1 MYYVEAKRLRTRSA
15 LLCLCVAAVLG
26 APALSGQPRK
36 IGELELTLGG
46 LSATVTPANPV
57 IPKNLQGGVQIV
69 VQSGGTT
76 LTAAQLATFL
86 GGPFQIQGVYSGP
99 GLPQAVDV
107 PQAGGA
113 VSSDPLVLVL
123 PAVTESGDYTLSNLR
138 FVVGGNSVLDVT
150 PGTVAVKVI
159 DQVLVTSVQTR
170 ALTLDEI
177 QAKGIVLD
185 SSDVLGFDFTV
196 GLQLSSQVV
205 NITFPVVFD
214 RQGVPIPQPLK
225 PPPAPPR
232 LDVPIPELPT
242 IVPLLLLR
250 DDGGGELPPVQL
262 PGGGTAVVRIP
273 SVLVIP
279 GNVGFLK
286 QFFSAQLYVAN
297 GAPGGS
303 NLVVHDVTGTVVLPP
318 GADQVSGT
326 ADDPLSLPNTVNG
339 PQPATLSVLGL
350 GPDGKPSVDTLNP
363 GETGQAEFLIR
374 GEKEGFHTVD
384 FNIHATLD
392 GLVTGPVG
400 ISGTASGGVLV
411 RNPFFDMAFTVPG
424 IVRKGETF
432 KVFAT
437 VTNISQ
443 ALANQLTVSLDQAA
457 TSGATISGATSQSTP
472 TLKPGDAKTFVFQF
486 TSQRT
491 GKVVASYL
499 HFDTSDGTTGQL
511 HFSLGVDSRGVPLSP
526 DTLSLPAAVDNL
538 PGDVVEAAMRVLGQ
552 GWSVANA
559 PAGTLPAGVIRTSKT
574 VVTQKALALAE
585 AGLRQGLGQPVGD
598 ALRDLVTDFWGG
610 SPLGSSLDEGFD
622 QLLRQSDAGQ
632 NLATVLGANL
642 RAPQQQAGGVIP
654 YERAVSAVE
663 ASGPDFL
670 ALAVGSG
677 GGAAPVDVVL
687 ADGNGNVLASTTPG
701 GAIPGGVLLP
711 LGSGGPGSGPY
722 LGLVTAPST
731 PPYTVTLT
739 GKGAGTVDL
748 SVTLPRGDGTFLRGS
763 VSGVTVTPGSRLQ
776 LAIDGDLN
784 LAVDSNGDGTA
795 DLTVPLSQESIQPSG
810 PRLISANVIGPETLS
825 QAGPFG
831 FNVALLFDRVVDAAT
846 AGDVRHYT
854 VPANA
859 VQAAGPQLSGR
870 LVFANLAQ
878 PEGPY
883 VPSTLAVSGI
893 ADSRGVTGPAANV
906 NLASRLQDPGAV
918 VSGRIFNADGT
929 PVSSAVVTYVNFPYD
944 PNCSDTERTAAGMA
958 RTPVGADGRYQFRF
972 VRQDN
977 CGAPFSIATTD
988 PTTGALRQVSSY
1000 VRIAGQQ
1007 MVLDI
1012 ALFGRG
1018 SVGGT
1023 VRDLA
1028 GQPVPGAQV
1037 VAVSGTDPQVGGVTQ
1052 TDGDGRYTINGIT
1065 VGPVNVSASKG
1076 VSLGHSAGRID
1087 RAGTTAT
1094 VDVTLDG
1101 GSISAH
1107 GVVRK
1112 IENGVAGTVPGA
1124 VVIYYWKDG
1133 SGNRTA
1139 VGSAVTGADGS
1150 YSLASLPTGPYD
1162 LVAALNTRDQAT
1174 VSGVA
1179 AAGDHL
1185 AVDVAIAIG
1194 TNFGT
1199 VNGRVVLPD
1208 GSPAAGTLV
1217 SLDQNGVLT
1226 AADGTFSLPGIPVR
1240 PSVAQTLRAQSLDG
1254 LRSGQATVIVGTPN
1268 QVIDGVSIALSG
1280 LGTAQFTVLDPA
1292 GLPVSGQEVR
1302 LYGGFC
1308 VDACGCLA
1316 ATTDANG
1323 QARFPGLS
1331 LGTFT
1336 GRAIRV
1342 SGSFVDLAIGNATIA
1357 TDGTTGFGVLQLA
1370 GSGTVTGVVVDP
1382 GSQPVLGADVSLFSN
1397 VFDADNCILG
1407 TSLSQRVQTDPA
1419 GKFTFRNV
1427 SVGKV
1432 SVSAS
1437 QAFFPGAVGAQ
1448 GVLQKNGDT
1457 VAFSLKLVNS
1467 IAGVLSGT
1475 VFLPGVPDGVTP
1487 AGSGIHVT
1495 ANGPLPDVTVD
1506 TDANGF
1512 YRFAKIFPEG
1522 LYTLTASDP
1531 VTGGVFRTQVYL
1543 RAGQDATVNLRLKG
1557 TGTVTVHVVDGAGQP
1572 VASAFVKLQETDYPN
1587 DSFDGP
1593 IEDPVQGTVAFDGV
1607 FEGGLSVQATD
1618 TFGRGGRASAVLPAG
1633 TETLDVTVQLTTTGS
1648 VAGHFFAAGG
1658 VTPIPFGVVQL
1669 IAGGR
1674 VVGQATTAGS
1684 GDVGSYAF
1692 DFVPAGPVRLEA
1704 QDPLTAHTGIAVGLI
1719 DHQGQL
1725 LTLDVVAQGIGT
1737 VQGQVTS
1744 DGAPQPGA
1752 HVSVVSGGFAAST
1765 FADSTGGYRM
1775 AGVPEGRIV
1784 VTADLGNGFL
1794 SGTNAAN
1801 LTGDGT
1807 VLTLDVALRGSGSV
1821 SGTVVRADG
1830 VTPAPI
1836 SALTLEVGGTG
1847 GGTLSTTSDAAG
1859 SFAFA
1864 RVPAGSGRLSASVL
1878 GAIDVG
1884 ATTVNVPVGGTANVT
1899 LKLNGTGA
1907 LSGLA
1912 LDSAGQPVAGTIQLA
1927 GTGAFPYYLTLSAG
1941 TDGKFA
1947 LPEVLAGPF
1956 NASLRVA
1963 SGGFTLFGSTS
1974 GTIVADQVNELTL
1987 QVQPSGTIT
1996 GLVLR
2001 PDGHTP
2007 AVGANVTIQ
2016 LAAGTVIVQ
2025 AQNDGRFTATG
2036 VPLGAF
2042 TVRVNDPLTGG
2053 LGLVQGQ
2060 TLATNGQTVD
2070 VGTITLDANALAVL
2084 TVDPPDGAVNVDVHQ
2099 AVTLTFSEPLQG
2111 TNGIFVSKG
2120 ASTVAATAQLAGD
2133 GRTVTLTGTWPD
2145 SSTLTVNATS
2155 GVVDLFGRPLVQPLA
2170 SRFTTV
2176 DLSPPAVVSI
2186 VPAKGALQV
2195 DPATAIVVTFGE
2207 PLSGTAPFTSVVT
2220 VTTTAGPVAGS
2231 TALTAPN
2238 ALTFTPAAPLAGN
2251 ALYTVTVNGATD
2263 LVGNTQTVAFAST
2276 FLTPDTVPPT
2286 LHLNAP
2292 ADGAILSQ
2300 AKPAISI
2307 TLADT
2312 LSGIDPATAVLA
2324 LDGATVAA
2332 TLGGNVLAFT
2342 PPAALAEGSHAI
2354 AASVKDRAGNPAAL
2368 SASFTVDTVAPSV
2381 AVLTGIAAGQTLSG
2395 NVAVSAT
2402 ATDAGSAGSGIA
2414 RIDVRVDGAV
2424 KTSLLPPGFSGV
2436 LDTTHIADGPHA
2448 FTVQAVDAAGNA
2460 GPESSAVQAFV
2471 ENSNLSVTITSPAA
2485 NAPFKNQVTVTA
2497 TASEPVQK
2505 ITFTLGTQS
2514 ATATAAPYQGTLS
2527 LAGVPDGPQTITA
2540 TATDFVGDT
2549 ATATVTIIVMQTPPP
2564 PPVATLSFAEPPNSG
2579 LSLVHGLP
2587 GAVRGGVT
2595 VTVTHVV
2602 SGAKATAVAAADGS
2616 FATSIGAAVD
2626 DTLSLTAT
2634 DAVGNVS
2641 TATLITVRRTPSL
2654 PPPSGSTS
2662 LHYEGTLADRVG
2674 LTAGSLVPD
2683 GQNDAVFTLSLAIGS
2698 GITRT
2703 ISFIDLQG
2711 GSLLRSTRS
2720 GQPPLGVAADA
2731 GAPLQNNS
2739 GGQISFAITGG
2750 ATLTLFA
2757 GDGGFIQPGVT
2768 YTATAVFTDGARFVG
2783 TFTIVPPADRTL
2795 VAHSATINASPATVT
2810 VNGATPGTT
2819 TLTISDIR
2827 DIEGTLV
2834 PDGAKVALSAVNMAS
2849 HDPAGGTISS
2859 AGGTIVD
2866 GDPAPNNASFKVF
2879 TIFGGRVTA
2888 TFSSAPVTPAALF
2901 GALAVVQMQA
2911 ADADG
2916 NVLGTEA
2923 VATLDLNLRA
2933 AADRAVLG
2941 PVPSA
2946 LYADRVDR
2954 RSHFTVQVRDAA
2966 GNPAPDGTSVLVSA
2980 SNCASVSLSGN
2991 CIGSFGG
2998 QVLGGSASPS
3008 GSFYR
3013 WYTTQGGVAQGDYS
3027 SAGLAVGVG
3036 QVQFATLQVVPADA
3050 FGNRTS
3056 STAIGTGTV
3065 TLAGAGGAET
3075 SMVPASVPYIFP
3087 VVPAQLF
3094 VHHVH
3099 DVRAGL
3105 VPDGATFLV
3114 SAFNCASVFANGNC
3128 VPSANGT
3135 ITDGNGSPSGSFYR
3149 AYTLNQGQMTATYSV
3164 QGASSPGTGR
3174 SNVATLQVLMAD
3186 AQANRLDSHVVATA
3200 GLQLVG
3206 PGNALGSAEPLNILA
3221 DGALHTTTVTFT
3233 PLIDAFGNV
3242 IPDGTN
3248 VLASAGSCASANSS
3262 GNCIFSAGGQILNGT
3277 ASPTGS
3283 QYRVFTVQSGKVTV
3297 SYGDQGLASGPGQTQ
3312 VANVVLLPS
3321 DAAGNRLD
3329 SISFAVVPVNLV
3341 GLTSGSG
3348 SASPAAVFADGSDQR
3363 TTITMSNFKDAAGQ
3377 PVPDGT
3383 MVAVSAGSCF
3393 SAFPSGNCVFSAGG
3407 QIVGTNPASFNSSAQ
3422 LFSLLNGQVVFQ
3434 YTAQGVSVAT
3444 GQQTAV
3450 VQAIPVT
3457 PQGNRISSTELATV
3471 SVQLLSPK
3479 SAVVAVTPV
3488 DLFADGRDQRAQV
3501 VVSGLLQSDGVT
3513 PVPDGTKVGLTVG
3526 NCTTSSSGNCVFSAG
3541 GAISSAGTTPG
3552 DGIPSP
3558 SNGNFKIF
3566 TVAGG
3571 QVQAVYSDA
3580 GVVTGFNQTQ
3590 TARVSV
3596 VPANNA
3602 GTILTTNSLGFGAVQ
3617 LHGMAS
3623 AVASGPAALTLSGA
3637 TTTGAVTFSSIKD
3650 TAGNMVPDGSV
3661 VVVALGNCT
3670 TSNIN
3675 GNCNFS
3681 TGGTVVDGSPSPSG
3695 SQFKAFTV
3703 MNGAVTVTYSTAGA
3717 TVGTARV
3724 QLLAG
3729 TPDGNRLGGTTLAGG
3744 VWAINVTN

>member
-1 MYYVEAKRLRTRSA
+1 M
-15 LLCLCVAAVLG
+15 VLG
-26 APALSGQPRK
+26 APALWGQSAPRK

-46 LSATVTPANPV
+46 LTATVTPANPV

-138 FVVGGNSVLDVT
+138 FVVGGNPVLDVT
-150 PGTVAVKVI
+150 PGTLPVKVI

-214 RQGVPIPQPLK
+214 RQGVPIPQPLA

-242 IVPLLLLR
+242 IVPLLLQR
-250 DDGGGELPPVQL
+250 DDGGGELPQVRL
-262 PGGGTAVVRIP
+262 PGGGMGTVRIP

-339 PQPATLSVLGL
+339 PQPATLPVLGL

-411 RNPFFDMAFTVPG
+411 RNPYFDMAFTVPG

-457 TSGATISGATSQSTP
+457 TSGATITGATSQSTP

-585 AGLRQGLGQPVGD
+585 AGLRQGLGQPAGD

-610 SPLGSSLDEGFD
+610 SPLGSFLDPGFD
-622 QLLRQSDAGQ
+622 QLLRQSDAGHD
-632 NLATVLGANL
+632 LATVLGANL
-642 RAPQQQAGGVIP
+642 TASMQQGGGAIS

-677 GGAAPVDVVL
+677 GGAAPVDVAL
-687 ADGNGNVLASTTPG
+687 ADGNGNVLASTAPG
-701 GAIPGGVLLP
+701 GEIPGGVLLP
-711 LGSGGPGSGPY
+711 LGSGGSGGPF

-731 PPYTVTLT
+731 PPYTLTLT
-739 GKGAGTVDL
+739 GRSAGAVDL
-748 SVTLPRGDGTFLRGS
+748 SVTLPRGDGTFLRGA

-795 DLTVPLSQESIQPSG
+795 DLTVPLSKESIQASG

-883 VPSTLAVSGI
+883 VPSSIAVSGI

-944 PNCSDTERTAAGMA
+944 PNCSDPERVAAGMA

-988 PTTGALRQVSSY
+988 PATGALRQVSSY

-1028 GQPVPGAQV
+1028 GVPVPGAQV
-1037 VAVSGTDPQVGGVTQ
+1037 IAVSGTDPQIGGQTT

-1065 VGPVNVSASKG
+1065 VGPVNVSAAKG

-1101 GSISAH
+1101 GSVSAH

-1112 IENGVAGTVPGA
+1112 IENGVASTVPGA

-1133 SGNRTA
+1133 LGNRTA
-1139 VGSAVTGADGS
+1139 VGSGITGADGS

-1162 LVAALNTRDQAT
+1162 LVAALNTRDLAT

-1199 VNGRVVLPD
+1199 VNGRVILPD
-1208 GSPAAGTLV
+1208 GSPAGGALV
-1217 SLDQNGVLT
+1217 SLEQNGVLT

-1240 PSVAQTLRAQSLDG
+1240 PSVAQTLHAQSLDG
-1254 LRSGQATVIVGTPN
+1254 LRSGQATVIVGSPN

-1292 GLPVSGQEVR
+1292 GLPVAGQEVR

-1323 QARFPGLS
+1323 QARFPGLG

-1342 SGSFVDLAIGNATIA
+1342 SGSFVDLAIGNATVA
-1357 TDGTTGFGVLQLA
+1357 SDGTTGFGVLQLA
-1370 GSGTVTGVVVDP
+1370 GSGTVTGLVVDP
-1382 GSQPVLGADVSLFSN
+1382 GGQPVLGADVSLFSN

-1407 TSLSQRVQTDPA
+1407 TSLSQRVQTDTA

-1427 SVGKV
+1427 SVGRV

-1457 VAFSLKLVNS
+1457 VAFSLKLVNT

-1475 VFLPGVPDGVTP
+1475 VSLPDGVTP
-1487 AGSGIHVT
+1487 AGSGVEVT
-1495 ANGPLPDVTVD
+1495 ANGPLPDVKVT

-1543 RAGQDATVNLRLKG
+1543 RAGQDAAVNLRLKG
-1557 TGTVTVHVVDGAGQP
+1557 TGTVNVHVVDGAGQP

-1587 DSFDGP
+1587 ESFDGP

-1633 TETLDVTVQLTTTGS
+1633 TEALDVTVQLTTTGS

-1674 VVGQATTAGS
+1674 IVGQATTAGS

-1725 LTLDVVAQGIGT
+1725 LTLDVIAQGIGT

-1752 HVSVVSGGFAAST
+1752 HVSVVSGSFAAST
-1765 FADSTGGYRM
+1765 FADSTGSYRM
-1775 AGVPEGRIV
+1775 TGVPEGRIV

-1878 GAIDVG
+1878 GDIDVG

-1899 LKLNGTGA
+1899 LRLNGTGA

-1912 LDSAGQPVAGTIQLA
+1912 LDSAGRPVAGTIQLA
-1927 GTGAFPYYLTLSAG
+1927 GTGAFPYFLTLTAG

-1947 LPEVLAGPF
+1947 LPAVLAGPF

-1974 GTIVADQVNELTL
+1974 GTIVADQVNELTV

-2042 TVRVNDPLTGG
+2042 TVRVNDPQTGG

-2060 TLATNGQTVD
+2060 TLAANGQTVD

-2084 TVDPPDGAVNVDVHQ
+2084 TVDPPDGAVNVGVHQ
-2099 AVTLTFSEPLQG
+2099 GVTLTFSEPLQG
-2111 TNGIFVSKG
+2111 TGGIFVTNG
-2120 ASTVAATAQLAGD
+2120 GGTVPANVQLAGD
-2133 GRTVTLTGTWPD
+2133 GRTVTLAGTWPD

-2195 DPATAIVVTFGE
+2195 DPATAVVVTFSE
-2207 PLSGTAPFTSVVT
+2207 PLSGTAPFASVIT
-2220 VTTTAGPVAGS
+2220 VATTAGPVAGT

-2251 ALYTVTVNGATD
+2251 ALYSVTVNGATD
-2263 LVGNTQTVAFAST
+2263 AAGNTQTAAFVST
-2276 FLTPDTVPPT
+2276 FFTPDTVPPT

-2292 ADGAILSQ
+2292 ADGAVLSQ

-2307 TLADT
+2307 TLADA

-2324 LDGATVAA
+2324 LDGVPVAA
-2332 TLGGNVLAFT
+2332 TLAGNVLSYT

-2354 AASVKDRAGNPAAL
+2354 AASVKDRAGNSGAL
-2368 SASFTVDTVAPSV
+2368 SASFVVDTVAPSV
-2381 AVLTGIAAGQTLSG
+2381 AVLTGIAGGQTLSG
-2395 NVAVSAT
+2395 NVTVSAT
-2402 ATDAGSAGSGIA
+2402 ATDAGSGVA
-2414 RIDVRVDGAV
+2414 RIDVRVDGVV
-2424 KTSLLPPGFSGV
+2424 KAGLPAPGFSGV

-2471 ENSNLSVTITSPAA
+2471 ENSNLSVAITSPAA

-2505 ITFTLGTQS
+2505 ITFTLGTQTV
-2514 ATATAAPYQGTLS
+2514 TATAAPYQGTLS

-2540 TATDFVGDT
+2540 TATGFVGDT
-2549 ATATVTIIVMQTPPP
+2549 ATATVTIVVMQTPPP

-2616 FATSIGAAVD
+2616 FATSLPAAVD

-2654 PPPSGSTS
+2654 PPTSGSTS

-2683 GQNDAVFTLSLAIGS
+2683 GQNDAVFTLSLTIGS

-2711 GSLLRSTRS
+2711 GSLLRSTRA
-2720 GQPPLGVAADA
+2720 GNPPLGVAADA
-2731 GAPLQNNS
+2731 GAPLQNNAS
-2739 GGQISFAITGG
+2739 GQIAFSITGG

-2795 VAHSATINASPATVT
+2795 VAHSATINANPATVV

-2819 TLTISDIR
+2819 TLTITDIR

-2888 TFSSAPVTPAALF
+2888 TYSSSPVTPAPIL
-2901 GALAVVQMQA
+2901 GALAIVQMQA

-2916 NVLGTEA
+2916 NILGTEA

-2933 AADRAVLG
+2933 GTDQAIVG
-2941 PVPSA
+2941 PVPPV
-2946 LYADRVDR
+2946 LYADGADR
-2954 RSHFTVQVRDAA
+2954 RSHFTIQVRDAA
-2966 GNPAPDGTSVLVSA
+2966 GNPAPDGTSVIVSA
-2980 SNCASVSLSGN
+2980 NDCASRNPQGF
-2991 CIGSFGG
+2991 CISSAGGLIVGG
-2998 QVLGGSASPS
+2998 QGAAAGSIYRLFTTAGGL
-3008 GSFYR
+3008 
-3013 WYTTQGGVAQGDYS
+3013 VQGDYS
-3027 SAGLAVGVG
+3027 PNGVKAGD
-3036 QVQFATLQVVPADA
+3036 LQVRTAVIQVLPANVA
-3050 FGNRTS
+3050 GNALS
-3056 STAIGTGTV
+3056 SSALGTATISLV
-3065 TLAGAGGAET
+3065 GAGSVEMDAIP
-3075 SMVPASVPYIFP
+3075 SSVPYVFP
-3087 VVPAQLF
+3087 VVPVQVF
-3094 VHHVH
+3094 VHHAH
-3099 DVRAGL
+3099 DIRAGL
-3105 VPDGATFLV
+3105 VPDGSNLIL
-3114 SAFNCASVFANGNC
+3114 SAFDCATRATSGFC
-3128 VPSANGT
+3128 VGSIGGT
-3135 ITDGNGSPSGSFYR
+3135 VLDGAPSPSGSIYR
-3149 AYTLNQGQMTATYSV
+3149 VFTLASGQTTATYST
-3164 QGASSPGTGR
+3164 QGAGAPATGQTR
-3174 SNVATLQVLMAD
+3174 IANFQALMGDIQGAILDSTGIGVLPIQVLGP
-3186 AQANRLDSHVVATA
+3186 ANAI
-3200 GLQLVG
+3200 
-3206 PGNALGSAEPLNILA
+3206 GSAEPPTILG
-3221 DGALHTTTVTFT
+3221 DGASHTSTVTFIS
-3233 PLIDAFGNV
+3233 LLDAVGNL
-3242 IPDGTN
+3242 IPDGSK
-3248 VLASAGSCASANSS
+3248 VVVSAADCAGRDAN
-3262 GNCIFSAGGQILNGT
+3262 GFCIGSAGGQILDGT
-3277 ASPTGS
+3277 ASPSGS
-3283 QYRVFTVQSGKVTV
+3283 SYKFLTVQSGQVTAT
-3297 SYGDQGLASGPGQTQ
+3297 YADQSQTVVPGQLRTAR
-3312 VANVVLLPS
+3312 VILLPS
-3321 DAAGNRLD
+3321 DANGAVLSFTALG
-3329 SISFAVVPVNLV
+3329 SIPVSLAA
-3341 GLTSGSG
+3341 LTSAAGT
-3348 SASPAAVFADGSDQR
+3348 ASPSVVFADGTDQR
-3363 TTITMSNFKDAAGQ
+3363 TTITLTNFKDTAGQ
-3377 PVPDGT
+3377 LVPDGT
-3383 MVAVSAGSCF
+3383 MIAVSAADCF
-3393 SAFPSGNCVFSAGG
+3393 TRNASGFCISSAGG
-3407 QIVGTNPASFNSSAQ
+3407 QIVGTHQAPFFSGAQ
-3422 LFSLLNGQVVFQ
+3422 LFTITNGQVVLQ
-3434 YTAQGVSVAT
+3434 YSSQGVSVAT
-3444 GQQTAV
+3444 GQRTATV
-3450 VQAIPVT
+3450 QVQAVT
-3457 PQGNRISSTELATV
+3457 PQGNSLSFTASV
-3471 SVQLLSPK
+3471 AAVPVQLLAPE
-3479 SAVVAVTPV
+3479 SAAVAATPANVFV
-3488 DLFADGRDQRAQV
+3488 DGADRRSQV
-3501 VVSGLLQSDGVT
+3501 IVSGLVDSDGIT
-3513 PVPDGTKVGLTVG
+3513 PVPDGTKVGLTVADCG
-3526 NCTTSSSGNCVFSAG
+3526 SRNVNGFCISSAGGVLLSAGTTLGDGTPSANVSNVDLFTLAGGQINAVYSSLGLFAGVNETKEVNVSALPASSSGNVLSFTSFGVGSIQLRGMTSA
-3541 GAISSAGTTPG
+3541 
-3552 DGIPSP
+3552 
-3558 SNGNFKIF
+3558 
-3566 TVAGG
+3566 
-3571 QVQAVYSDA
+3571 
-3580 GVVTGFNQTQ
+3580 
-3590 TARVSV
+3590 TA
-3596 VPANNA
+3596 A
-3602 GTILTTNSLGFGAVQ
+3602 
-3617 LHGMAS
+3617 
-3623 AVASGPAALTLSGA
+3623 GPATLSLSGQ
-3637 TTTGAVTFSSIKD
+3637 TTGTVTFSGIKD
-3650 TAGNMVPDGSV
+3650 SAGNTVPDGAN
-3661 VVVALGNCT
+3661 VAVTVGDCA
-3670 TSNIN
+3670 SRDVN
-3675 GNCNFS
+3675 GFCNFS
-3681 TGGTVVDGSPSPSG
+3681 RGGTLVGGSASPTG
-3695 SQFKAFTV
+3695 SQFKVFTV
-3703 MNGAVTVTYSTAGA
+3703 TGGAVTVTYSTAGA
-3717 TVGTARV
+3717 SVGTVKV
-3724 QLLAG
+3724 QALPAKADG
-3729 TPDGNRLGGTTLAGG
+3729 TAIGGTTLVGG
-3744 VWAINVTN
+3744 VWVINVTN

>member
-1 MYYVEAKRLRTRSA
+1 LRTRSA
-15 LLCLCVAAVLG
+15 LLCLCFAAVLG

-46 LSATVTPANPV
+46 LTATVTPANPV

-69 VQSGGTT
+69 VQSGGTA

-86 GGPFQIQGVYSGP
+86 GGSFQVQGVYSGP

-138 FVVGGNSVLDVT
+138 FVVGGSSVLDVT
-150 PGTVAVKVI
+150 PGTVPVKVI

-170 ALTLDEI
+170 ALTLEEI

-185 SSDVLGFDFTV
+185 SSDVLGFDFTI

-214 RQGVPIPQPLK
+214 RQGVPIPQPLA

-242 IVPLLLLR
+242 IVPLLLQR
-250 DDGGGELPPVQL
+250 DDGGGELPQVRL
-262 PGGGTAVVRIP
+262 PGGGMGTIRIP
-273 SVLVIP
+273 SILVIP

-318 GADQVSGT
+318 GADQVAGT
-326 ADDPLSLPNTVNG
+326 ADDPLSLPNTTHG
-339 PQPATLSVLGL
+339 PQPATLPVLGL
-350 GPDGKPSVDTLNP
+350 GPDGKPSVDSLNP

-411 RNPFFDMAFTVPG
+411 RNPYFDMAFTVPG

-457 TSGATISGATSQSTP
+457 TSGATITGDPTQSTP
-472 TLKPGDAKTFVFQF
+472 TLKPGDAKTFIFQF

-538 PGDVVEAAMRVLGQ
+538 PEDVVLAAMRVLGQ

-559 PAGTLPAGVIRTSKT
+559 PAGTLPPGVIRTNKT

-585 AGLRQGLGQPVGD
+585 AGLRQGLGQPAGD

-610 SPLGSSLDEGFD
+610 SPLGSSLDPGFD

-632 NLATVLGANL
+632 NLATVVGANL
-642 RAPQQQAGGVIP
+642 GGPQQQAGGAIS

-677 GGAAPVDVVL
+677 AGAAPVDVSL
-687 ADGNGNVLASTTPG
+687 ADGNGNILASTTPG

-711 LGSGGPGSGPY
+711 LGAGGAGGSSGGPY
-722 LGLVTAPST
+722 LGLVTAPAT
-731 PPYTVTLT
+731 PPYTLTLT
-739 GKGAGTVDL
+739 GKSAGTVDL
-748 SVTLPRGDGTFLRGS
+748 SVTLPRGDGTFLRGA

-784 LAVDSNGDGTA
+784 LAVDSNGDGTV

-831 FNVALLFDRVVDAAT
+831 FNVALLFDRPVDAGT
-846 AGDVRHYT
+846 ASDVHHYT
-854 VPANA
+854 VPGNA

-883 VPSTLAVSGI
+883 VPATLAVSGI
-893 ADSRGVTGPAANV
+893 ADQRGATGPAANV
-906 NLASRLQDPGAV
+906 NLTSRLQDPGAI
-918 VSGRIFNADGT
+918 VSGRIFNADGS

-944 PNCSDTERTAAGMA
+944 PNCSDPERIATGMA
-958 RTPVGADGRYQFRF
+958 RIPVTADGRYQFRY

-988 PTTGALRQVSSY
+988 PATGALRQVSSY
-1000 VRIAGQQ
+1000 VRTAGQQ
-1007 MVLDI
+1007 LVLDI

-1037 VAVSGTDPQVGGVTQ
+1037 IAVSGTDPQIGGQTT
-1052 TDGDGRYTINGIT
+1052 TDGDGHYLINGIT
-1065 VGPVNVSASKG
+1065 VGPVNVSAGKG

-1101 GSISAH
+1101 GSVKVH
-1107 GVVRK
+1107 GTVQK

-1139 VGSAVTGADGS
+1139 VGATTTGADGS

-1162 LVAALNTRDQAT
+1162 LVAALNSRDQT
-1174 VSGVA
+1174 SVSGVA
-1179 AAGDHL
+1179 AAGDNL
-1185 AVDVAIAIG
+1185 TVNVAITVA

-1208 GSPAAGTLV
+1208 GSPAGGALV
-1217 SLDQNGVLT
+1217 SLDQTGVLT
-1226 AADGTFSLPGIPVR
+1226 APDGTFSLPGVPVR
-1240 PSVAQTLRAQSLDG
+1240 PSVAQTVRAQSLDG
-1254 LRSGQATVIVGTPN
+1254 LRSGQATVIVGLPN
-1268 QVIDGVSIALSG
+1268 QVVDGVSIALSG

-1292 GLPVSGQEVR
+1292 GLPVAGQEVR
-1302 LYGGFC
+1302 LFGGFC
-1308 VDACGCLA
+1308 IDACGCLA
-1316 ATTDANG
+1316 ASTDANG
-1323 QARFPGLS
+1323 QARFPGLG
-1331 LGTFT
+1331 LGTLT
-1336 GRAIRV
+1336 GRAIKV
-1342 SGSFVDLAIGNATIA
+1342 SGSFVDLALGNATIA
-1357 TDGTTGFGVLQLA
+1357 SDGTTGFGLLQFA
-1370 GSGTVTGVVVDP
+1370 GSGTVTGLVVDP
-1382 GSQPVLGADVSLFSN
+1382 NGQPVLGADVSLFSN
-1397 VFDADNCILG
+1397 TFDAGNCILG
-1407 TSLSQRVQTDPA
+1407 TSLSQRVQTDTA
-1419 GKFTFRNV
+1419 GRFTFRNV
-1427 SVGKV
+1427 NVGRV

-1475 VFLPGVPDGVTP
+1475 VSLPDGVTA
-1487 AGSGIHVT
+1487 AGSGVQVT
-1495 ANGPLPDVTVD
+1495 ANGPLPDVTVE
-1506 TDANGF
+1506 TDAQGF

-1543 RAGQDATVNLRLKG
+1543 RAGQDATENLRLKG

-1587 DSFDGP
+1587 ESFDGP

-1633 TETLDVTVQLTTTGS
+1633 TEALDVTVQLTTTGS

-1674 VVGQATTAGS
+1674 IIGQATTAGS

-1725 LTLDVVAQGIGT
+1725 LALDVVAQGIGT
-1737 VQGQVTS
+1737 VEGMVTS
-1744 DGAPQPGA
+1744 DGLAQPGA
-1752 HVSVVSGGFAAST
+1752 HVEVVSGSFAAST
-1765 FADSTGGYRM
+1765 FADSTGSYRM

-1821 SGTVVRADG
+1821 SGIVVRADG

-1859 SFAFA
+1859 SFSFA

-1878 GAIDVG
+1878 GDIDVG

-1899 LKLNGTGA
+1899 LRLNGTGA

-1927 GTGAFPYYLTLSAG
+1927 GTGPFPYYLTLTAG
-1941 TDGKFA
+1941 VDGKFA

-1956 NASLRVA
+1956 TARLRVT

-1974 GTIVADQVNELTL
+1974 GTIVADQVNELTV

-2007 AVGANVTIQ
+2007 AVGANVSIQ
-2016 LAAGTVIVQ
+2016 LASGGLVTLQ

-2036 VPLGAF
+2036 VPLSAF
-2042 TVRVNDPLTGG
+2042 TVRVNDPQTGG

-2084 TVDPPDGAVNVDVHQ
+2084 TVDPPDGATHVDVHQ
-2099 AVTLTFSEPLQG
+2099 VVTLTFSEPLQG
-2111 TNGIFVSKG
+2111 TGGIFVTNG
-2120 ASTVAATAQLAGD
+2120 GSTVPANVQLAGD
-2133 GRTVTLTGTWPD
+2133 GKTVTLTGTWPD

-2155 GVVDLFGRPLVQPLA
+2155 SVVDLFGRPLVQPLA

-2195 DPATAIVVTFGE
+2195 DPATAVVVTFSE
-2207 PLSGTAPFTSVVT
+2207 PLSITAPLASVVSIS
-2220 VTTTAGPVAGS
+2220 TTAGPVAGS
-2231 TALTAPN
+2231 AALSAPN
-2238 ALTFTPAAPLAGN
+2238 VLTFTPSAPLAGN

-2263 LVGNTQTVAFAST
+2263 LVGNIQTVAFTST

-2286 LHLNAP
+2286 LQLTAP
-2292 ADGAILSQ
+2292 ANGAVLSQ

-2312 LSGIDPATAVLA
+2312 LSGVDPATAVLT
-2324 LDGATVAA
+2324 LDAQAVAA
-2332 TLGGNVLAFT
+2332 TLAGNVLAYT
-2342 PPAALAEGSHAI
+2342 PPAALAEGSHAL
-2354 AASVKDRAGNPAAL
+2354 AASVKDRAGNPGSL
-2368 SASFTVDTVAPSV
+2368 SASFVVDTVPPSV
-2381 AVLTGIAAGQTLSG
+2381 AILTGIAEGQTLTG
-2395 NVAVSAT
+2395 QVAISAT
-2402 ATDAGSAGSGIA
+2402 ATDTGSGVA
-2414 RIDVRVDGAV
+2414 RIDLRVDGAV
-2424 KTSLLPPGFSGV
+2424 QSGLPAPGFSAV
-2436 LDTTHIADGPHA
+2436 LDTTHLAEGPHQ

-2460 GPESSAVQAFV
+2460 GPASSPVQAFV
-2471 ENSNLSVTITSPAA
+2471 ENVNLSVSIPSPAP
-2485 NAPFKNQVTVTA
+2485 NTPFEGQVTVTA
-2497 TASEPVQK
+2497 VPSEPVTK
-2505 ITFTLGTQS
+2505 ITFTLGSQTV
-2514 ATATAAPYQGTLS
+2514 TATAAPYQGTLS
-2527 LAGVPDGPQTITA
+2527 LAGVPDGPQTVTA
-2540 TATDFVGDT
+2540 TATNFVGNT
-2549 ATATVTIIVMQTPPP
+2549 ATATVTIVVQQTPPP
-2564 PPVATLSFAEPPNSG
+2564 APNATLIYAEPPNNG

-2595 VTVTHVV
+2595 VTVTHMV
-2602 SGAKATAVAAADGS
+2602 SGAKATPVAAADGS
-2616 FATSIGAAVD
+2616 FATSIAAAVD

-2634 DAVGNVS
+2634 DVVGNVS
-2641 TATLITVRRTPSL
+2641 TATLVTVRRTPSL

-2674 LTAGSLVPD
+2674 LTAGSLTPD
-2683 GQNDAVFTLSLAIGS
+2683 GQNDAVFTLSLTIGS

-2703 ISFIDLQG
+2703 ISYIDLM
-2711 GSLLRSTRS
+2711 GSGSAIRSTRS

-2739 GGQISFAITGG
+2739 GGQISFAITSG

-2768 YTATAVFTDGARFVG
+2768 YTATAVFVDGARFVG

-2795 VAHSATINASPATVT
+2795 VAHSATIAASPATVV

-2819 TLTISDIR
+2819 TLTITDIR
-2827 DIEGTLV
+2827 DIDGTLV
-2834 PDGAKVALSAVNMAS
+2834 PDGAKVALSAVNMAA

-2888 TFSSAPVTPAALF
+2888 TYSSSPVTPTPIL

-2916 NVLGTEA
+2916 NILGTEA

-2933 AADRAVLG
+2933 GTDQAIVG
-2941 PVPSA
+2941 PVPPV
-2946 LYADRVDR
+2946 LYADGADR
-2954 RSHFTVQVRDAA
+2954 LSHFTIQVRDAA
-2966 GNPAPDGTSVLVSA
+2966 GNPAPDGTAVIVSA
-2980 SNCASVSLSGN
+2980 ASCAARNPQGF
-2991 CIGSFGG
+2991 CISSAGGEIRGG
-2998 QVLGGSASPS
+2998 QGAAAGSI
-3008 GSFYR
+3008 YR
-3013 WYTTQGGVAQGDYS
+3013 LFTTAGGVVQGDYS
-3027 SAGLAVGVG
+3027 PNGVKAGD
-3036 QVQFATLQVVPADA
+3036 LQVRSATIQVLPANA
-3050 FGNRTS
+3050 SGAALS
-3056 STAIGTGTV
+3056 STALGTATV
-3065 TLAGAGGAET
+3065 SLVGAGSVEMAAIPST
-3075 SMVPASVPYIFP
+3075 VPYVFP
-3087 VVPAQLF
+3087 VVPVQVF
-3094 VHHVH
+3094 VHHAH
-3099 DVRAGL
+3099 DIRAGL
-3105 VPDGATFLV
+3105 IPDGSNLV
-3114 SAFNCASVFANGNC
+3114 LSAVNCATRATSGFC
-3128 VPSANGT
+3128 VNSSGGTVLDGAPST
-3135 ITDGNGSPSGSFYR
+3135 SGSIYR
-3149 AYTLNQGQMTATYSV
+3149 VFPLASGQATATYSAQGANAPGTGQTNIANFQVLMGDV
-3164 QGASSPGTGR
+3164 QGAI
-3174 SNVATLQVLMAD
+3174 
-3186 AQANRLDSHVVATA
+3186 LDSTGIGV
-3200 GLQLVG
+3200 LPIQILG
-3206 PGNALGSAEPLNILA
+3206 PSNAIGSAEPPIILG
-3221 DGALHTTTVTFT
+3221 DGASHTSTVTFT
-3233 PLIDAFGNV
+3233 PLLDAVGNL
-3242 IPDGTN
+3242 IPDGSKVVVSAAN
-3248 VLASAGSCASANSS
+3248 CGGRDASGF
-3262 GNCIFSAGGQILNGT
+3262 CINSAGGQILDGT
-3277 ASPTGS
+3277 ASPSGS
-3283 QYRVFTVQSGKVTV
+3283 IYKFFTVQGGKVTAT
-3297 SYGDQGLASGPGQTQ
+3297 YADQGLAVGPGQTNT
-3312 VANVVLLPS
+3312 ARVVLLPS
-3321 DAAGNRLD
+3321 DASGAILSSTALG
-3329 SISFAVVPVNLV
+3329 SIPVSLA
-3341 GLTSGSG
+3341 GLTSGTG
-3348 SASPAAVFADGSDQR
+3348 TVSPGVVFADGSDQR
-3363 TTITMSNFKDAAGQ
+3363 TTVTFTNFKDTAGQ

-3383 MVAVSAGSCF
+3383 MIAASAANCF
-3393 SAFPSGNCVFSAGG
+3393 TRNASGFCISSAGG
-3407 QIVGTNPASFNSSAQ
+3407 QVLGTNQAPFFSGAQ
-3422 LFSLLNGQVVFQ
+3422 LFTITNGQVVLV
-3434 YTAQGVSVAT
+3434 YSSQGVTVGS
-3444 GQQTAV
+3444 GQQTATV
-3450 VQAIPVT
+3450 GIQAVT
-3457 PQGNRISSTELATV
+3457 PQGNSIGATALATV
-3471 SVQLLSPK
+3471 PIQLLSPG
-3479 SAVVAVTPV
+3479 SSMVAVTPANV
-3488 DLFADGRDQRAQV
+3488 FADGADRRSQI
-3501 VVSGLLQSDGVT
+3501 VVSGLLDSDGIT
-3513 PVPDGTKVGLTVG
+3513 PVPNGTKVGLTVA
-3526 NCTTSSSGNCVFSAG
+3526 NCATRNVPGFCISSVG
-3541 GAISSAGTTPG
+3541 GAILSAGTTPG
-3552 DGIPSP
+3552 DGTPSP
-3558 SNGNFKIF
+3558 SNSLVDLF
-3566 TVAGG
+3566 TLTGG
-3571 QVQAVYSDA
+3571 QINAVYSALGLFA
-3580 GVVTGFNQTQ
+3580 GVNEQKE
-3590 TARVSV
+3590 VSV
-3596 VPANNA
+3596 SALPASNSGNLLSGTSIGV
-3602 GTILTTNSLGFGAVQ
+3602 GTIQ
-3617 LHGMAS
+3617 LRGMSS
-3623 AVASGPAALTLSGA
+3623 ATAAGPATLSLSGQ
-3637 TTTGAVTFSSIKD
+3637 TTGTVTFSGIKD
-3650 TAGNMVPDGSV
+3650 SAGNTVPDGAN
-3661 VVVALGNCT
+3661 VAVTLGNCA
-3670 TSNIN
+3670 SRDVN
-3675 GNCNFS
+3675 GFCNLS
-3681 TGGTVVDGSPSPSG
+3681 TGGTLTGGAASPSG
-3695 SQFKAFTV
+3695 SQFKVFTV
-3703 MNGAVTVTYSTAGA
+3703 TNGSVTVPYSTAGA
-3717 TVGTARV
+3717 ATGTARV
-3724 QLLAG
+3724 QALPARSDG
-3729 TPDGNRLGGTTLAGG
+3729 TVIGGTTLVGG